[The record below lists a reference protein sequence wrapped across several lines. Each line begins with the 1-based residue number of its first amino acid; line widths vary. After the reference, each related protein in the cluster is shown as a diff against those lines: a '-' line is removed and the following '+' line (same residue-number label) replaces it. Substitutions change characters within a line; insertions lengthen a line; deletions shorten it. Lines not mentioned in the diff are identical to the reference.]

1 MNSGQSSPKQYS
13 TLQNASY
20 GIIMKDET
28 DLDLYDNK
36 MDPMNQ
42 LLPSG
47 YSGYDESMMVDMVTG
62 AVVSS
67 HISIILL
74 NFYEIHSLPSV
85 QFQVD
90 PLQFT
95 ATLTFSSSAEHALLE
110 SLSDATDLSS
120 FLQRLPSEEQTDNE
134 DVVSNN
140 IHSPGAESTQLQV
153 KSVSIA

>member
-67 HISIILL
+67 HISIIFMKSIHYQVF
-74 NFYEIHSLPSV
+74 NFRWILCNSQRPLR
-85 QFQVD
+85 FQVV
-90 PLQFT
+90 PN
-95 ATLTFSSSAEHALLE
+95 TLCSKAFQMQLTYHRFCKDCPVKNKRITMTLLVITSIVRE
-110 SLSDATDLSS
+110 LSRRSC
-120 FLQRLPSEEQTDNE
+120 R
-134 DVVSNN
+134 
-140 IHSPGAESTQLQV
+140 
-153 KSVSIA
+153 